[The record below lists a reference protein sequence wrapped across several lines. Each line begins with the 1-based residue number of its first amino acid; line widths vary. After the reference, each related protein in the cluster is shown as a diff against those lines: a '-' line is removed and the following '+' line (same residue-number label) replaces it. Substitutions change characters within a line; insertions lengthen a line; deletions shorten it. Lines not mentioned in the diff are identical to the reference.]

1 MWYML
6 FDECIY
12 HELCRKGNATL
23 AENEMLL
30 FTVQQAQRI
39 SF

>member
-1 MWYML
+1 MWYKI
-6 FDECIY
+6 FVVCNY

-30 FTVQQAQRI
+30 FTVKQIQRI